1 MAKQSQLARLE
12 ELENRLG
19 KEEHIVILNNRTFD
33 DAPAGDIGTGQKIE
47 NARRKYE
54 KTYTIVNPRS
64 FD

>member
-19 KEEHIVILNNRTFD
+19 KEEHIFILNNRSFD
-33 DAPAGDIGTGQKIE
+33 DEPVGDVGTEKIE
-47 NARRKYE
+47 KARRRYE
-54 KTYTIVNPRS
+54 KTYTIVNPRN